1 MSGNIQ
7 SHFSVSQW
15 REGTSGG
22 QRSRML
28 PNILQLKGPS
38 PWQRITCSQMS
49 TVPRLRETNTGSK
62 EREPRKSATCNKHV
76 KLFHMENTHQ
86 ASSIHSFNR
95 HYLCVTS
102 TSGPVLGTE
111 DTAMSQTKK
120 VSAQHGVSHQW
131 QMCLTR
137 QFQLLRTQGFRLM
150 LCASRHCGHSWACHV
165 GSQQQKQQERE
176 NNSPAACHRPG
187 HRKAWCLNVMLKLDV
202 RFLSPCD
209 TS

>member
-62 EREPRKSATCNKHV
+62 EQEPRKSATCNKHV
-76 KLFHMENTHQ
+76 KLFHMENTYQ

-131 QMCLTR
+131 QMCSKTVSAPKNSRLQTDALCISTLR
-137 QFQLLRTQGFRLM
+137 SLLGLPRGF
-150 LCASRHCGHSWACHV
+150 S
-165 GSQQQKQQERE
+165 
-176 NNSPAACHRPG
+176 AAKAAG
-187 HRKAWCLNVMLKLDV
+187 KRK
-202 RFLSPCD
+202 
-209 TS
+209 